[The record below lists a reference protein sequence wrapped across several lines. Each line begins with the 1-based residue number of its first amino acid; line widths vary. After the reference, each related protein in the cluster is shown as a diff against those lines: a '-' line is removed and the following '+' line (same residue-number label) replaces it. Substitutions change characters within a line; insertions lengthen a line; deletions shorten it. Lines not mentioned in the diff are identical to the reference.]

1 MGGLSDTSTAKL
13 PGSDRNGS
21 SSIGSGTEC
30 KLGIILGNLT
40 AVEDHTST
48 MHMVHQTRHTRSA
61 RITPTERQEELLL
74 KVGSLTS
81 YINLSFEATRR
92 RFVREVQS
100 QGHSAGQ
107 GVVEIFNVGVTV
119 AGSIAAEQYADLA
132 GLRRDIADFKQTF
145 AG

>member
-1 MGGLSDTSTAKL
+1 MGGLSDISTAKL

-30 KLGIILGNLT
+30 RLGIILGNLT

-61 RITPTERQEELLL
+61 RIALTERQELLP

-92 RFVREVQS
+92 RFVREIQS

-107 GVVEIFNVGVTV
+107 GIVEIFNVGVTV
-119 AGSIAAEQYADLA
+119 AGSIATEQNADLA
-132 GLRRDIADFKQTF
+132 GLRRDIADLKQTF